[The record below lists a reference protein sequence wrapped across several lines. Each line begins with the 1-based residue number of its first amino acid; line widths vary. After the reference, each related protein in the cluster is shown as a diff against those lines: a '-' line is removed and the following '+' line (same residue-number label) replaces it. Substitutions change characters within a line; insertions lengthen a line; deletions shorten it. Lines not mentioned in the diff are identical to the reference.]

1 MAFSA
6 LILDAN
12 PDVILLLSQTKYK
25 RLQDYTHFLTVTK
38 VKTLMLNTVGLQ
50 KKKKKIMKSKA
61 ICTFFYGGGGKG
73 GEH

>member
-12 PDVILLLSQTKYK
+12 PDVILWLSQTKYK

-50 KKKKKIMKSKA
+50 KKKRK
-61 ICTFFYGGGGKG
+61 
-73 GEH
+73 